1 LEKQFGEAEE
11 VLKENNLLI
20 KCEESDKNKI
30 VTKQIPDENVVV
42 KENTEII
49 VHSY

>member
-1 LEKQFGEAEE
+1 MEKQFGEAEK